1 MVMSVERKKRSV
13 RLAPRERKKGQREAL
28 TGGTRNGPRMGY
40 HRVCCCLLLL
50 LLIQR
55 RLLLRNCKPPRM
67 SPRNGR
73 FRIEDASDKLISEEL
88 QRLRPTSRCEV
99 A

>member
-1 MVMSVERKKRSV
+1 MTMSVECKEGSV
-13 RLAPRERKKGQREAL
+13 RLAPRERRNGQREAWKR
-28 TGGTRNGPRMGY
+28 GTRNEPRMGY
-40 HRVCCCLLLL
+40 HRVCCCLLL

-73 FRIEDASDKLISEEL
+73 FRIEDASDKLICEEL
-88 QRLRPTSRCEV
+88 RRLRPTSRCEV